1 MSRKPKYFD
10 NIKSHST
17 LERAVMEFIIP
28 RRWDRNELIWQWT
41 KNLEYCNE

>member
-28 RRWDRNELIWQWT
+28 RRWGQKWADLAVDKEP
-41 KNLEYCNE
+41 